1 MPADDELML
10 RRLGDTLV
18 GDRTPDPARVTALRE
33 AAADARSTVPST
45 TATRV
50 PRAPRPAR
58 RAVVLGAAAAIVVAL
73 GIGVVTRDP
82 GTQQVA
88 DGVLE
93 FTSTLRAPDGK
104 AVADVTGTRAG
115 IGRVLE
121 LRTDELPI
129 RATGQYYEVWFVGPG
144 DSPLSPNRISA
155 GTFHPDEFGRTD
167 VRLTAAVDPSKYPEL
182 SVTAERGDGDPRPSD
197 TEVLRGVIAR

>member
-1 MPADDELML
+1 ML
-10 RRLGDTLV
+10 RHLGDALV
-18 GDRTPDPARVTALRE
+18 VDRTPEPVRVTALRE
-33 AAADARSTVPST
+33 AAADARSRASMA
-45 TATRV
+45 TAS
-50 PRAPRPAR
+50 RAPRPAR

-73 GIGVVTRDP
+73 GIGVIARDP

-93 FTSTLRAPDGK
+93 FTATLRAPDGK

-115 IGRVLE
+115 FGRVLE

-129 RATGQYYEVWFVGPG
+129 LPTGQYYEVWFVGPG

-155 GTFHPDEFGRTD
+155 GTFHPDELGRTD
-167 VRLTAAVDPSKYPEL
+167 VVLTAAVDPSKYPEL
-182 SVTAERGDGDPRPSD
+182 SVTAEKGDGDPRPSD

>member
-10 RRLGDTLV
+10 RRLGDALV
-18 GDRTPDPARVTALRE
+18 VDRTPDPARVTLLRE
-33 AAADARSTVPST
+33 AAADARSTVPSA
-45 TATRV
+45 TATRA
-50 PRAPRPAR
+50 PRARPAR

-93 FTSTLRAPDGK
+93 FTATLRAPDGK

-115 IGRVLE
+115 VGRMLE

-129 RATGQYYEVWFVGPG
+129 LPTGQYYEVWFVGPG

-155 GTFHPDEFGRTD
+155 GTFHPDELGRTD
-167 VRLTAAVDPSKYPEL
+167 VVLTAAVDPSKYPEL

-197 TEVLRGVIAR
+197 TEVLRGVIVL